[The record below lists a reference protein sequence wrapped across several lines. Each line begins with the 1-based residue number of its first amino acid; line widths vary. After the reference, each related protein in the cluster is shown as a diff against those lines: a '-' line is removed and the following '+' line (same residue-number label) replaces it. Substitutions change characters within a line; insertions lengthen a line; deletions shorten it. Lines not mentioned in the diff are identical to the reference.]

1 MDRGAW
7 QASPWGRKESDTTE
21 QLTQPSLSSSAK
33 NISTLCLGHSAWTEA
48 RVRTEVAAPSCPPG
62 RLPACECLALSH
74 QWALCGEAVCLLPLP
89 LCSP

>member
-33 NISTLCLGHSAWTEA
+33 NISTLCLGHSATSTQINDIA
-48 RVRTEVAAPSCPPG
+48 SFKNG
-62 RLPACECLALSH
+62 DSY
-74 QWALCGEAVCLLPLP
+74 
-89 LCSP
+89 